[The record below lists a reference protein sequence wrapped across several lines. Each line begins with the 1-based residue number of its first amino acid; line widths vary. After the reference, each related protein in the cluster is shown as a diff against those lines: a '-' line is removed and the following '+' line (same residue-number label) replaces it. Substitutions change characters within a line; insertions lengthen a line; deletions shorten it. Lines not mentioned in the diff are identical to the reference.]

1 VLQVPSLAEE
11 MWPLPVNLLF
21 TKAEYA
27 LERVSKAKL
36 GEYGTLFLFSIN
48 L

>member
-1 VLQVPSLAEE
+1 MLQVLSLAEE

-21 TKAEYA
+21 TQAEYA
-27 LERVSKAKL
+27 LERVSKTKL
-36 GEYGTLFLFSIN
+36 GEYGILFLFSIS